1 MAYALLYKAAKPNK
15 TNAVRGG
22 QLIKVEEMGKFNG
35 QKRHALNAAILAGII
50 LMTVSVVSSADMQL
64 TVQVT
69 EPFEVNG
76 VVHPAGTLQVKTVRD
91 YTPTQT
97 INELWLGGD
106 CLGYI
111 MAHKAE
117 AEVTYPVRT
126 HTMFFTRSSKGHLVL
141 AGYVLLKNDSSKLF
155 RYQHQVKADGWNA
168 GILEPEPV
176 FIAGSLR

>member
-97 INELWLGGD
+97 INELWLAGD

-111 MAHKAE
+111 MAHKST
-117 AEVTYPVRT
+117 AEVAYPVRT
-126 HTMFFTRSSKGHLVL
+126 DTMFFSRSDKGHLVL
-141 AGYVLLKNDSSKLF
+141 AGYVLMGTESNNLF
-155 RYQHQVKADGWNA
+155 RYQHQIKADGWTA
-168 GILEPEPV
+168 GLMDTEPI
-176 FIAGSLR
+176 FIAGFLR